1 MKTKIFYKKNFYFLL
16 LFIIMNTFAVT
27 KKVSVENVKDKK
39 VSLRSLREGFVDLM
53 IELVCLI
60 QKVMS
65 EELSKKECNKQKL
78 TDVLAVFEWTTSQI
92 KLFQVDPASYSRA
105 DLELNKE
112 KAEKNLLYLQNI
124 SLNKEGK

>member
-1 MKTKIFYKKNFYFLL
+1 MKTRIFYKKNFYFLL
-16 LFIIMNTFAVT
+16 SFIVMNTFAVT
-27 KKVSVENVKDKK
+27 KKVSVENIKDKK

-60 QKVMS
+60 QKIMS

-78 TDVLAVFEWTTSQI
+78 TDVLAVFEWTISQI
-92 KLFQVDPASYSRA
+92 KLFQVDPTCYSRA
-105 DLELNKE
+105 ELELNQE

-124 SLNKEGK
+124 SLNREGK